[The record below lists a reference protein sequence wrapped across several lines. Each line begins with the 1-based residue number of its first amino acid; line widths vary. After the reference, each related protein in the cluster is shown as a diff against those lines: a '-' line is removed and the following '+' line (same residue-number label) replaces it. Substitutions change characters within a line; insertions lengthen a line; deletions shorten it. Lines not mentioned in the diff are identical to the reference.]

1 MSDRYLKEA
10 RQIGSLVF
18 EWKKLPHQD
27 IYFSELKSYISKIIV
42 ELKQLKGLQDG
53 EKPKEEKRLEDFAI
67 VRMYYSYPEPNTT
80 ILGGNTL
87 EAEEEI
93 CGPQDKVFNH
103 LINNYHQASEYF
115 LRTWDMAKNEVLRNN
130 YLKLKSPFIT
140 ASTSQKL
147 TEEFYKS
154 KINPKKFAEKLNK
167 DKSNIFKELKGDR
180 KISID
185 QALQYSKEFGC
196 DPVSLL
202 FEDVTTELWG
212 SVDFYNAVALDEN
225 YCSGRIIPQPTK
237 VVKVPREI
245 YSPDVKAVQ
254 IQTKGSYLNNYIAYY
269 YYSKNINKSAHGK
282 LAVVGQEWIEEDLG
296 IQETY
301 YYLGIYEEK
310 IGGGVN
316 ILNPDPAAKN
326 KYIAKDLRNVV
337 FIAPVV
343 SLVHPSTLQ
352 EDSKKREALKFTD
365 KIFEQ
370 DKIYKDLYKRIDEF
384 KLASDK
390 MSTAHAAREKELIL
404 ELTKAEKENDIAW
417 YKELIDKKSA

>member
-53 EKPKEEKRLEDFAI
+53 EKPKKEKKAEDFAI

-103 LINNYHQASEYF
+103 IINNYHQASEYF

-212 SVDFYNAVALDEN
+212 SVDFYNAVVLDEN
-225 YCSGRIIPQPTK
+225 YYSGRIIPQPTK

-390 MSTAHAAREKELIL
+390 MSHASAAREKELIL

>member
-1 MSDRYLKEA
+1 MNNRYSKEA

-53 EKPKEEKRLEDFAI
+53 EKPKEEKKAEDFAI

-212 SVDFYNAVALDEN
+212 SVDFYNAVVLDEN

-352 EDSKKREALKFTD
+352 EDSKKREALKF
-365 KIFEQ
+365 
-370 DKIYKDLYKRIDEF
+370 
-384 KLASDK
+384 SSS
-390 MSTAHAAREKELIL
+390 STTL
-404 ELTKAEKENDIAW
+404 
-417 YKELIDKKSA
+417 